1 MRMNIKMHKCMKYM
15 NVCDLMA
22 GKIVWMMIIIMPDD
36 VGNAAVVAFAP
47 VPFSPDNDDD
57 ENKDYIIIVIV
68 IFIITMTNTKWAAI
82 VLFVCVG
89 L

>member
-1 MRMNIKMHKCMKYM
+1 MKYM

-47 VPFSPDNDDD
+47 VPFSPDNGDDDD

-82 VLFVCVG
+82 VLYVCVG